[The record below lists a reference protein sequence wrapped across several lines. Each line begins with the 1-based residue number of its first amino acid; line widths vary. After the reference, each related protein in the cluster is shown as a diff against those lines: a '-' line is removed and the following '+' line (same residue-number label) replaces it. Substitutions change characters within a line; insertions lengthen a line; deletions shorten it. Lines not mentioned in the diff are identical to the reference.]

1 MQRLRLISGF
11 TLIELLVVL
20 VIISLIAAT
29 AVLSST
35 GMWRQAS
42 IEASLARLESLD
54 QHMRA
59 FARSRGRR
67 CELEF
72 DTYKQQVQKVY
83 QSEDRS
89 QQAATRWGRRLKL
102 TRVHLPGVS
111 ATRRKVTV
119 PFNMSG
125 ASPTYALEFDTSSDK
140 RCWIMFA
147 GVSGQLTRFDSERE
161 LDEAFDLIRP

>member
-1 MQRLRLISGF
+1 VLRLRLSSGF

-20 VIISLIAAT
+20 VIISLIAAA

-42 IEASLARLESLD
+42 IEASIVRLESLD
-54 QHMRA
+54 QHMRS
-59 FARSRGRR
+59 FARSRGTG

-72 DTYKQQVQKVY
+72 DTYEQHVRKVY
-83 QSEDRS
+83 HSEA
-89 QQAATRWGRRLKL
+89 QAQHAATRLGRGLNLKQ
-102 TRVHLPGVS
+102 VHLPGVS

-119 PFNMSG
+119 PFGMSG
-125 ASPTYALEFDTSSDK
+125 VSPTYALEFDTSGGK

-147 GVSGQLTRFDSERE
+147 GVSGQLPRFDTERE
-161 LDEAFDLIRP
+161 LDEAFELIRP